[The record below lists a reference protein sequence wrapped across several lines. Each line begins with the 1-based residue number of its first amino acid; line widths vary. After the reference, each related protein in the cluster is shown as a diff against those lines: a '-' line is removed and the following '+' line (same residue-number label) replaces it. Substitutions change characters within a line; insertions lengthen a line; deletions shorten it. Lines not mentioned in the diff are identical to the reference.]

1 MNQMIWTAE
10 GAAGAAPGRREARSL
25 TARLM
30 SLAVNTLTVGA
41 VLALVGSILL
51 VVLVRQGPDGE
62 TSILGHPILEVASGS
77 MTPTFDAGDLI
88 LDNPVSLSAA
98 EHLHRGEVITFR
110 STAFTQGGAPILI
123 THRIHK
129 VIPGTSSAGVR
140 YRTKGDANNVVDAGL
155 VAPAAIVGSAP
166 LRLVSEEAT
175 SGCVPTQRHSSPEPI
190 ARFVLPTWARAD
202 KCTTCGPNKTTGRH
216 TPRAISSARARW
228 VSCRDRCTPA

>member
-10 GAAGAAPGRREARSL
+10 GAAGDAPGRLAARSL
-25 TARLM
+25 PARLM
-30 SLAVNTLTVGA
+30 SLAVNTLTVVA

-62 TSILGHPILEVASGS
+62 TSVLGHPILEVASGS

-110 STAFTQGGAPILI
+110 STTFTQGGAPILI

-129 VIPGTSSAGVR
+129 VIPGTSPAGVR
-140 YRTKGDANNVVDAGL
+140 YQTKGDANNVVDAGL
-155 VAPAAIVGSAP
+155 VAPAAIVGIYQGIRVPDGAYVLSALHQP
-166 LRLVSEEAT
+166 TTFVVLAVLLVVFLGAGEFRRRWRQLGQVAD
-175 SGCVPTQRHSSPEPI
+175 SP
-190 ARFVLPTWARAD
+190 A
-202 KCTTCGPNKTTGRH
+202 GRSRRQ
-216 TPRAISSARARW
+216 P
-228 VSCRDRCTPA
+228 

>member
-10 GAAGAAPGRREARSL
+10 GAAGDAPGRLAARSL
-25 TARLM
+25 PTRLM
-30 SLAVNTLTVGA
+30 SLAVNTLTVVA

-62 TSILGHPILEVASGS
+62 TSVLGHPILEVASGS

-129 VIPGTSSAGVR
+129 VIPGTSPAGVR
-140 YRTKGDANNVVDAGL
+140 YQTKGDANNVVDAGL
-155 VAPAAIVGSAP
+155 VAPAAIVGIYQGIRVPDGAYVLSALHQP
-166 LRLVSEEAT
+166 TTFVVLAVLLVVFLGAGEFRRRWRQLGQVAD
-175 SGCVPTQRHSSPEPI
+175 SP
-190 ARFVLPTWARAD
+190 A
-202 KCTTCGPNKTTGRH
+202 GRSRRQ
-216 TPRAISSARARW
+216 P
-228 VSCRDRCTPA
+228 

>member
-10 GAAGAAPGRREARSL
+10 GAAGDAPGRLAARSL
-25 TARLM
+25 PTRLM
-30 SLAVNTLTVGA
+30 SLAVNTLTVVA

-62 TSILGHPILEVASGS
+62 TSVLGHPILEVASGS

-129 VIPGTSSAGVR
+129 AIPGTSPAGVR
-140 YRTKGDANNVVDAGL
+140 YQTKGDANNVVDAGL
-155 VAPAAIVGSAP
+155 VAPAAIVGIYQGIRVPDGAYVLSALHQP
-166 LRLVSEEAT
+166 TTFVVLAVLLVVFLGAGEFRRRWRQLGQVAD
-175 SGCVPTQRHSSPEPI
+175 SP
-190 ARFVLPTWARAD
+190 A
-202 KCTTCGPNKTTGRH
+202 GRS
-216 TPRAISSARARW
+216 RRQQ
-228 VSCRDRCTPA
+228 

>member
-10 GAAGAAPGRREARSL
+10 GAAGDAPGRLAARSL
-25 TARLM
+25 PARLM
-30 SLAVNTLTVGA
+30 SLAVNTLTVVA

-62 TSILGHPILEVASGS
+62 TSVLGHPILEVASGS

-129 VIPGTSSAGVR
+129 VIPGTSPAGVR
-140 YRTKGDANNVVDAGL
+140 YQTKGDANNVVDAGL
-155 VAPAAIVGSAP
+155 VAPAAIVGIYQGIRVPDGAYVLSALHQP
-166 LRLVSEEAT
+166 TTFVVLAVLLVVFLGAGEFRRRWRQLGQVAD
-175 SGCVPTQRHSSPEPI
+175 SP
-190 ARFVLPTWARAD
+190 A
-202 KCTTCGPNKTTGRH
+202 GRSRRQ
-216 TPRAISSARARW
+216 P
-228 VSCRDRCTPA
+228 